1 MNIKEQ
7 NQIFITE
14 EDYNVL
20 KPYIDKLPDRNDEMS
35 LAHELKRA
43 VVVKK
48 ESFPKDGV
56 RLNSKVSILDLD
68 TQKVLEFTIVL
79 SEYADIKQN
88 KISVLTPVGA
98 ALIGFR
104 KSDEVR
110 WKVPAGL
117 KRFRI
122 LNVVNKSEYKQSL

>member
-20 KPYIDKLPDRNDEMS
+20 KPYTDKLPDRNDEMS

-88 KISVLTPVGA
+88 KISVLTPMGA

-122 LNVVNKSEYKQSL
+122 LDVVNKSEYKQSL

>member
-1 MNIKEQ
+1 MNIQEQ
-7 NQIFITE
+7 NPVFITQ
-14 EDYNVL
+14 EDYNLL

-43 VVVKK
+43 EVVKK
-48 ESFPKDGV
+48 EAFPKDGV
-56 RLNSKVSILDLD
+56 RLNSKVSVLDLD

-79 SEYADIKQN
+79 PEYADIKQH
-88 KISVLTPVGA
+88 KISVLTPMGA

-104 KSDEVR
+104 KSDEVK
-110 WKVPAGL
+110 WKMPARL

-122 LNVVNKSEYKQSL
+122 LDVVNKSE

>member
-88 KISVLTPVGA
+88 KISVLTPMGA

-122 LNVVNKSEYKQSL
+122 LDVVNKSEYKQRL

>member
-14 EDYNVL
+14 EDYNIL

-88 KISVLTPVGA
+88 KISVLTPMGA

-122 LNVVNKSEYKQSL
+122 LDVVNKSEYKQSL

>member
-1 MNIKEQ
+1 
-7 NQIFITE
+7 
-14 EDYNVL
+14 
-20 KPYIDKLPDRNDEMS
+20 MS

-88 KISVLTPVGA
+88 KISVLTPMGA